1 MVPPRIHLCS
11 LRSTKGK
18 LDADLLE
25 KLGMTRERL
34 EQEDFL
40 FFYQLILPIMPI
52 GKIEGD
58 PQVEHYPTVA
68 ANSNGYATMALR
80 LGCKYCFYCSV
91 AYLPAMDLPLTILL
105 MLFLVHRQCWW
116 AILLYS
122 DGQQSALP

>member
-1 MVPPRIHLCS
+1 MS
-11 LRSTKGK
+11 K
-18 LDADLLE
+18 
-25 KLGMTRERL
+25 ERL
-34 EQEDFL
+34 VQEDFL

-80 LGCKYCFYCSV
+80 LGCKYCFYCIV
-91 AYLPAMDLPLTILL
+91 AYLPATDHPLTTILL

-116 AILLYS
+116 AVLLYS
-122 DGQQSALP
+122 DGEQIPLPQWNSH

>member
-1 MVPPRIHLCS
+1 VRLEDRPRIRRGWEFHYQGYKGDTNFRDGASKDSS
-11 LRSTKGK
+11 LFPEEHKGK

-25 KLGMTRERL
+25 KLGMSRERL

-68 ANSNGYATMALR
+68 
-80 LGCKYCFYCSV
+80 CK
-91 AYLPAMDLPLTILL
+91 
-105 MLFLVHRQCWW
+105 
-116 AILLYS
+116 
-122 DGQQSALP
+122 QQWLCNYGLETWL